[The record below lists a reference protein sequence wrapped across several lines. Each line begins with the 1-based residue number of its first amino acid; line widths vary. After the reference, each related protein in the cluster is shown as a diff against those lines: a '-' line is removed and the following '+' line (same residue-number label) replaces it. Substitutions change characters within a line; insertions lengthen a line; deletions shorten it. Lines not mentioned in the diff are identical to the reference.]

1 MFYYLNGRLP
11 FTSGLII
18 VPDGE
23 VPDSMEKINLKNL
36 YSVFKNRKSHELV
49 SLHFLCSLRAFFGLW
64 LSIPKYAVTELYQN
78 LSY

>member
-18 VPDGE
+18 